1 MRYCLLQ
8 HLLRVELQR
17 FYPFYL
23 FSKRDIIIL
32 EAHDICRTFTF
43 KYLHQFL
50 HE

>member
-23 FSKRDIIIL
+23 FSETRYNYV
-32 EAHDICRTFTF
+32 EAHEIYRTFTF